1 MGCQASS
8 SGNLYGVVL
17 IVYYSQPK
25 VIRRRRGDEVG
36 GVLLYALVSL
46 YSYLAYGH
54 VGRTCKKHEAGVFGA
69 ADLLCRIRD
78 VLRQRQTLIRRG
90 GAHGLTVWVVPGP
103 YQLVEASW

>member
-46 YSYLAYGH
+46 YSYLAYGQ